1 MSIYS
6 GFTTRKTEGSYM
18 QALYSLNT
26 LLSERVLKLFSG
38 VQVEHH
44 EDAKFC
50 KYFVKLFKRLR

>member
-1 MSIYS
+1 
-6 GFTTRKTEGSYM
+6 M

-50 KYFVKLFKRLR
+50 KYFVKLFKKLR